1 MKYTTFNNNVALA
14 EQVVNELSLLEP
26 HSRVLIPSGSTPQW
40 VYDALAATHV
50 AQHLTFFALDEWV
63 NVPSE
68 SDGSCLSMINHD
80 FVRKCT
86 QPVKLIHF
94 DPYASTEQNITH
106 YESALNGEEFDYV
119 ILGVGM
125 NGHIGLNEPGVSFD
139 EDYLQ
144 TQLDDVTIN
153 VASHKY
159 FSGKVTLTEGITV
172 GLKKIIKAK
181 KVIVIINHEAKRGI
195 YQEIVNGDAH
205 HTTIPAIYIK
215 QFPQVNYY
223 ITKNLKG

>member
-1 MKYTTFNNNVALA
+1 MKCTTFDTNATLA
-14 EQVVNELSLLEP
+14 EQVISELSALKP

-40 VYDALAATHV
+40 VYNALATTDIANN
-50 AQHLTFFALDEWV
+50 LTFFALDEWV

-80 FVRKCT
+80 FVHKCSH
-86 QPVKLIHF
+86 PVKLIHF
-94 DPYASTEQNITH
+94 DPYASTEQNIAH
-106 YESALNGEEFDYV
+106 YERALNGEEFDYV

-139 EDYLQ
+139 ADYLQ
-144 TQLDDVTIN
+144 TKLDDVTIN
-153 VASHKY
+153 VASKKY
-159 FSGKVTLTEGITV
+159 FSGDVTLTEGITV

-181 KVIVIINHEAKRGI
+181 KVIVIINHEAKKGI
-195 YQEIVNGDAH
+195 YQQIVNGDAH
-205 HTTIPAIYIK
+205 HTEIPAIYIK

>member
-1 MKYTTFNNNVALA
+1 MKCTTFDTNAALA
-14 EQVVNELSLLEP
+14 EQVVSELSALKP

-40 VYDALAATHV
+40 VYNALAATEI
-50 AQHLTFFALDEWV
+50 ANNLTFFALDEWV

-80 FVRKCT
+80 FVHKCS

-94 DPYASTEQNITH
+94 DPYASTAQNIAH

-139 EDYLQ
+139 ADYLQ
-144 TQLDDVTIN
+144 TKLDDVTIN

-159 FSGKVTLTEGITV
+159 FSGDVTLTEGITV

-181 KVIVIINHEAKRGI
+181 KVVVIINHEAKKGI
-195 YQEIVNGDAH
+195 YQQIVSGDAH
-205 HTTIPAIYIK
+205 HTEIPAIYIK

>member
-1 MKYTTFNNNVALA
+1 MKCTTFDTNAALA
-14 EQVVNELSLLEP
+14 EQVVSELSALKP

-40 VYDALAATHV
+40 VYNALAATEI
-50 AQHLTFFALDEWV
+50 ASNLTFFALDEWV

-68 SDGSCLSMINHD
+68 SDGSCLSMINQD
-80 FVRKCT
+80 FVHQCT
-86 QPVKLIHF
+86 HPVTLIHF
-94 DPYASTEQNITH
+94 DPYASTQQNIAH
-106 YESALNGEEFDYV
+106 YESALNGNEFDYV

-144 TQLDDVTIN
+144 TKLDDVTIN

-159 FSGKVTLTEGITV
+159 FSGDVTLTEGITV
-172 GLKKIIKAK
+172 GLNKIIKAG
-181 KVIVIINHEAKRGI
+181 KVIVIINHEAKKDI
-195 YQEIVNGDAH
+195 YHQIVNGDSH
-205 HTTIPAIYIK
+205 HTAIPAIYLK

-223 ITKNLKG
+223 ITKYLKG